1 MTLSSLTGAFVRS
14 PAGVTRA
21 RTPVELTTRDA
32 GLPIA
37 PPVKLPSVLWLSRP
51 NGISVAGAAVA
62 ANVVSG
68 TAVEASLIAGV
79 APAQLGGTDNLPIV
93 CALPIVADA
102 ARAPR
107 PPRPPRPAAAC
118 PGKDSPPSSE
128 PKPTPWL
135 HGW

>member
-1 MTLSSLTGAFVRS
+1 MTLSSLTGAFGRS

-37 PPVKLPSVLWLSRP
+37 PPVKLPSVLWFSRP

-68 TAVEASLIAGV
+68 NAVEASLIAGV

-93 CALPIVADA
+93 CALPIVAETP
-102 ARAPR
+102 RAPR
-107 PPRPPRPAAAC
+107 HLNPPTRAAPC
-118 PGKDSPPSSE
+118 PGEDSPPFSE
-128 PKPTPWL
+128 PKPVPWL